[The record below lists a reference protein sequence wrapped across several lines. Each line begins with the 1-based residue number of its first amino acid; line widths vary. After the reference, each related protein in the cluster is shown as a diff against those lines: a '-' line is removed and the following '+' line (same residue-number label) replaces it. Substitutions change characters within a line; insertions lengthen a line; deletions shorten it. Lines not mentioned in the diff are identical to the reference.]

1 MESSLVT
8 DSAIRCPSPCLFTAT
23 APALCL
29 FSVGMTT
36 TAGDP
41 ILFVSIG
48 REFDRGD
55 ERFAAVEKLADIDV
69 AVYPDLH
76 RRASLWLRQCFTGY

>member
-8 DSAIRCPSPCLFTAT
+8 DSAICCPSLCLFAAT

-36 TAGDP
+36 TSGDP
-41 ILFVSIG
+41 ILFVSTG
-48 REFDRGD
+48 HDLDRGD
-55 ERFAAVEKLADIDV
+55 ERFAAVERLADIDV
-69 AVYPDLH
+69 AVYPDPH
-76 RRASLWLRQCFTGY
+76 RKASLWLRQYFKGY